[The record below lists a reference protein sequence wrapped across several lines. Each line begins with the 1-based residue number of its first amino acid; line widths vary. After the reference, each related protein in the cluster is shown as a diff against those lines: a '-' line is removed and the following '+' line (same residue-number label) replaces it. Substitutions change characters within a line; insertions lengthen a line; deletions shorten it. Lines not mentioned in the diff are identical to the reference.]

1 MCQDA
6 MEEVEY
12 YVLLGN
18 TWIEMFCKC
27 SFKSDIAKKDH
38 LFFTFKPFGRY
49 SCPTSNISHVNN
61 HISIPFFRSDA

>member
-27 SFKSDIAKKDH
+27 SFKSDIAKKVIYILH
-38 LFFTFKPFGRY
+38 LNHLADTHVQHQ
-49 SCPTSNISHVNN
+49 TSVM
-61 HISIPFFRSDA
+61 